1 VWTWK
6 FSDGQVVD
14 CRVDSDLQAARAA
27 LGEARVIEETLYAYH
42 DAFNR
47 RDVDVMISLTD
58 SSVVIRPVTISH
70 GRREYPGH
78 QGLRAWM
85 SDVDAAG
92 HDQRVAPQEVRQLE
106 PGRWALLGQFLISG
120 ATDSP
125 FASLAAIDNGLIR
138 EIRDFLSEERILRAL
153 RYIR

>member
-1 VWTWK
+1 
-6 FSDGQVVD
+6 
-14 CRVDSDLQAARAA
+14 
-27 LGEARVIEETLYAYH
+27 
-42 DAFNR
+42 
-47 RDVDVMISLTD
+47 
-58 SSVVIRPVTISH
+58 VTISH

-153 RYIR
+153 RYVR